1 MPVYDY
7 LCDCGVV
14 TEARRGINEEAIPCP
29 ACGQVA
35 KRQAVYRVSLSTK
48 GLPTLG
54 PPDNYDKRQQFA
66 DFREASQEVDHAHK
80 EQEKALGHAI
90 EVPSYYEIGKARARE
105 LEKAGVKSIK
115 DARRRP
121 CL

>member
-1 MPVYDY
+1 MPLYDY
-7 LCDCGVV
+7 LCECGVV
-14 TEARRGINEEAIPCP
+14 TEARRGIGVKAIPCP
-29 ACGQVA
+29 ACEQSA
-35 KRQAVYRVSLSTK
+35 KRQAVYRVSLR

-80 EQEKALGHAI
+80 EQEKAVGHPI
-90 EVPSYYEIGKARARE
+90 EAPSYYELGKARAKE

-115 DARRRP
+115 EVRR
-121 CL
+121 